1 MQKLNTS
8 TEDSP
13 EYKAWRYAILVRDGF
28 TCAFSGEKKDLDI
41 YRIKSCAKFPELR
54 YVVSNGITLTKSVHD
69 MVTGNE
75 DKFEKL
81 FSDLV
86 KKNTERQYSKR
97 TGIQPQQTGKN
108 YKPKNPR
115 IRF

>member
-1 MQKLNTS
+1 MADDDSYN
-8 TEDSP
+8 SP
-13 EYKAWRYAILVRDGF
+13 EYKAWRYAVLVRDNF
-28 TCAFSGEKKDLDI
+28 TCAFTGEKKDLEVHH
-41 YRIKSCAKFPELR
+41 IKPWSIDNRLR
-54 YVVSNGITLTKSVHD
+54 YVVSNGITLTKSVHE

-97 TGIQPQQTGKN
+97 TGVQPQQTGKN